1 MLKRGRI
8 FLIRAIDRKPGWE
21 APGWGV
27 HLEGIHINHPDAG
40 CEWAM
45 KPSRFRPVVDRP
57 TDIEVFRKLLAGA
70 DAGAPPSEPKEK
82 KPTRPVQLRLPLRS
96 PTRQE

>member
-1 MLKRGRI
+1 
-8 FLIRAIDRKPGWE
+8 
-21 APGWGV
+21 
-27 HLEGIHINHPDAG
+27 
-40 CEWAM
+40 M
-45 KPSRFRPVVDRP
+45 KQSRFRPVIDRL

-70 DAGAPPSEPKEK
+70 DAGAPARRSKK